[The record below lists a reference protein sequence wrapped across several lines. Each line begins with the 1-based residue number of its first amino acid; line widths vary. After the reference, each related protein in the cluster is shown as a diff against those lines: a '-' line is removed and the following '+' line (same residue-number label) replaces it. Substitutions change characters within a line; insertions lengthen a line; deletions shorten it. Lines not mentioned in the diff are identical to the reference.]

1 VNEEIVAEQKLLLT
15 FFHHHVWA
23 NKRLFDECL
32 KLNEEQL
39 NYVSAGTYGSIQ
51 ATLAH
56 LVRAEERYLFF
67 LTGNEVT
74 DRPKANPQMPVAELK
89 TRIQKSGKIL
99 LEVATA
105 VQPDTQVQVGEG
117 QEAEL
122 IPAVV
127 LLLQAVYHA
136 HEHRAHIATLL
147 GQMGLEP
154 PGLSGWNFYD
164 EEIVPD
170 EQ

>member
-1 VNEEIVAEQKLLLT
+1 MAVTKQSQLLT

-23 NKRLFDECL
+23 NNRMFDECL
-32 KLNEEQL
+32 KLNDEQL
-39 NYVSAGTYGSIQ
+39 DFASAGTYGSIK

-67 LTGNEVT
+67 LTENEVT
-74 DRPKANPQMPVAELK
+74 DGPKANPQMPVAELK
-89 TRIQKSGKIL
+89 SRIQKSGKTL

-105 VQPDTQVQVGEG
+105 VQPDSQVQVGEG

-136 HEHRAHIATLL
+136 HEHRTHIATLL

-164 EEIVPD
+164 EEIVPNS
-170 EQ
+170 Q